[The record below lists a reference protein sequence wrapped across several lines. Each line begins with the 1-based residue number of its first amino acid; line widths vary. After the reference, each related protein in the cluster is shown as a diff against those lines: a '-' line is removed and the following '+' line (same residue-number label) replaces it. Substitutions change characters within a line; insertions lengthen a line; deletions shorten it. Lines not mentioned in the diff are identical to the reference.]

1 MSGASCSLRVSDFW
15 LGMAGLEKSNLTCPA
30 WQIPFG
36 GGCGR
41 PLRPIS
47 LMSSAATPK
56 QWSMEL
62 STEKE
67 VMHKSNGLE
76 VQARYVQK
84 KDFSEITKMR
94 QFEQRTV
101 STLAA
106 SAGGL
111 WCIPETHLRT
121 LFHQSAGAL
130 PGAGEEVLPPLH
142 QRAIPAAS
150 RQDGLLFQS
159 SSACRCHKFERSD
172 RQKLMSQDEAS

>member
-1 MSGASCSLRVSDFW
+1 
-15 LGMAGLEKSNLTCPA
+15 
-30 WQIPFG
+30 
-36 GGCGR
+36 
-41 PLRPIS
+41 
-47 LMSSAATPK
+47 
-56 QWSMEL
+56 MEL

-150 RQDGLLFQS
+150 RQDRLLS
-159 SSACRCHKFERSD
+159 SRH
-172 RQKLMSQDEAS
+172 